1 MSGRK
6 NHGNNSKRFDVN
18 SFYAYLKK
26 AHVEEL
32 LDADGNTP
40 YDSDTIDKSVW
51 EYAAYLYKDI
61 QDYGGRLSYFD
72 SETFRADSDGSGTNN
87 WTVITRTQD
96 IANVYKP
103 LRRWLYSLDSEE
115 GIDANSDQITAGF
128 NRKYYSLPVSDSEGT
143 LRHVN
148 IYTFLKSH
156 FNRWLSFDPFER
168 RKFASRVADNLTEDS
183 DIRYRYADQVIK
195 AIEEDSDLAR
205 RVVEQVSN
213 VLQTDSEVRNEIV
226 KSTILAFENDSDAA
240 RDLAKIIGN
249 VLETDSDVR
258 NEYTDS
264 ILTSIKQDSD
274 QQVELGLILSSH
286 EFTELSTQTIYTRR
300 MLPMDS
306 DDTGSIGDSD
316 NRFALGN
323 FTTLRTDDLKVR
335 GLAKDRVVYVSDS
348 EGKLETSSKLQW
360 QGDSE
365 LLVDGHLKVTTDAT
379 LQSARIS
386 VLNNEKITYVGE
398 SDGRLYSTT
407 RVSIDSEGRL
417 IYDGIKILP
426 VDSDKFVSM
435 LVENIDSE
443 FDIYLKVD
451 SDAVEKILET
461 TDILSENA
469 VPPGPRGNIYFI
481 DSDNTNTLVN
491 DAMVKIGTDRE
502 NYYITSSEVLAA
514 LQKRSNHIVG
524 DIVWDLDAQ
533 APNIGGSAYVF
544 DSDGAGNTSWTIDS
558 DMSVNSGINE
568 GRIVHNPDTK
578 KTFFNDGTN
587 VHTIGTARSFS
598 DVIILENLAYS
609 PDSDILGKEG
619 LRPGTVAVADGTN
632 WDPKSIG
639 GATPY
644 PVFWDGGQWL
654 KFDLS

>member
-26 AHVEEL
+26 AHIEEL

-40 YDSDTIDKSVW
+40 FDSDTIDNSLW
-51 EYAAYLYKDI
+51 EYAAYLYADI
-61 QDYGGRLSYFD
+61 QDYGGRLSYLD
-72 SETFRADSDGSGTNN
+72 SETFRADSDGSGSNN
-87 WTVITRTQD
+87 WSVITRTQD

-103 LRRWLYSLDSEE
+103 LRRWLYSLDSDE
-115 GIDANSDQITAGF
+115 GIDANEDQITPGF
-128 NRKYYSLPVSDSEGT
+128 NRRYYSLPVSDSEGT

-148 IYTFLKSH
+148 VYTFLKSH
-156 FNRWLSFDPFER
+156 FNRWLSYDPFER
-168 RKFASRVADNLTEDS
+168 RKFASRIADNLNEDS
-183 DIRYRYADQVIK
+183 DIRYRYANQVIT

-205 RVVEQVSN
+205 RVTEQVSN

-286 EFTELSTQTIYTRR
+286 EFTEISSQTIYTRKL
-300 MLPMDS
+300 MPMDS
-306 DDTGSIGDSD
+306 DDTGSVGDSD

-323 FTTLRTDDLKVR
+323 FTTLRTDDIKVR
-335 GLAKDRVVYVSDS
+335 GLSKDRVVYISDS
-348 EGKLETSSKLQW
+348 EGKLETSSNLQW

-365 LLVDGHLKVTTDAT
+365 LVVEGHLKVNTDTTFA
-379 LQSARIS
+379 SARIS
-386 VLNNEKITYVGE
+386 DLTNEQVTFVSGT
-398 SDGRLYSTT
+398 DGRLGSAS
-407 RVSIDSEGRL
+407 RVTIDSEGRM
-417 IYDGIKILP
+417 IYDDIKLLP

-443 FDIYLKVD
+443 FDIYLRID
-451 SDAVEKILET
+451 SDAVEKILENT
-461 TDILSENA
+461 TILSENA
-469 VPPGPRGNIYFI
+469 VPVGPRGNIYFI

-502 NYYITSSEVLAA
+502 NYYITSGEVSDA
-514 LQKRSNHIVG
+514 LQNLSRHESG
-524 DIVWDLDAQ
+524 DIIWDLDAQ

-544 DSDGAGNTSWTIDS
+544 DSDGAGNKSWTIDS
-558 DMSVNSGINE
+558 DITINGGINE
-568 GRIVHNPDTK
+568 GRIVHNPVTK
-578 KTFFNDGTN
+578 KTFFNDGAE

-598 DVIILENLAYS
+598 DVIVLENLAS
-609 PDSDILGKEG
+609 PPDSDILGKEG
-619 LRPGTVAVADGTN
+619 LRPGTIAVADGTN
-632 WDPKSIG
+632 WDPKSLG

-644 PVFWDGGQWL
+644 PVFWDGGQFL